1 MPGVSAQM
9 GSRPPSALPALPH
22 ARSGVP
28 RIPPHP
34 PTPHGVLH
42 RSPSVAVPGAAPRAR
57 RCCAAALR
65 RFLFCA
71 QFSSSFP
78 PSLPPPPLPRLPP
91 RSFRLRKNPKGKT
104 TRPQIRGGGA
114 PAGEIYGIQRTGTA
128 QGIFLCHGFCCAT
141 HGREPR
147 SPAPPRTHFP
157 YRRSTS
163 LKFLKASKQQ
173 PHRLAGEL
181 LSAYGF
187 LASPFI
193 PVPNLSQPTLCLWM
207 SRFYNNQAG
216 GEERGN
222 FC

>member
-28 RIPPHP
+28 RIPPTP
-34 PTPHGVLH
+34 PPPHGFLH

-128 QGIFLCHGFCCAT
+128 QGIFCAT
-141 HGREPR
+141 GF
-147 SPAPPRTHFP
+147 AAPRTGGS
-157 YRRSTS
+157 R
-163 LKFLKASKQQ
+163 AA
-173 PHRLAGEL
+173 PHRPART
-181 LSAYGF
+181 
-187 LASPFI
+187 SPI
-193 PVPNLSQPTLCLWM
+193 GDQLP
-207 SRFYNNQAG
+207 
-216 GEERGN
+216 
-222 FC
+222 